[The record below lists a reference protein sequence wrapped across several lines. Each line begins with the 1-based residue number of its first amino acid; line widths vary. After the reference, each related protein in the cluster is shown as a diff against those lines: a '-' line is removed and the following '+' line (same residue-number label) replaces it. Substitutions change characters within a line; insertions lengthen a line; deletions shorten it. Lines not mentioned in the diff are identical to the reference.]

1 MPAPMKNTNAKD
13 IIKSIEQD
21 AKELREVVVLD
32 RDTAYSGTLDA
43 IRHGSNDNGDYAI
56 LEWNDGTISFTS
68 GTFETR
74 DAIRFL
80 TDHVSQLP
88 IEVVVVRT
96 QKISEKTGNAYNK
109 MYFRVIE

>member
-1 MPAPMKNTNAKD
+1 MKNTKAKD
-13 IIKSIEQD
+13 IIKSIEEET
-21 AKELREVVVLD
+21 KELREVVTLD
-32 RDTAYSGTLDA
+32 RDVAYSGTITA

-68 GTFETR
+68 GAFETR

-96 QKISEKTGNAYNK
+96 QKISEKSGNPYNK
-109 MYFRVIE
+109 MYIRVIE